1 MNLNSGFKEEPGLIE
16 LKLKFQIQLVQ
27 FAYFLSSHTFY
38 IISSR
43 QPNLWNKFQLRQN
56 ISNWLNRN

>member
-27 FAYFLSSHTFY
+27 FAYFLSFTLSTSSHLD
-38 IISSR
+38 
-43 QPNLWNKFQLRQN
+43 NLIFETNF
-56 ISNWLNRN
+56 NWDKTSAID